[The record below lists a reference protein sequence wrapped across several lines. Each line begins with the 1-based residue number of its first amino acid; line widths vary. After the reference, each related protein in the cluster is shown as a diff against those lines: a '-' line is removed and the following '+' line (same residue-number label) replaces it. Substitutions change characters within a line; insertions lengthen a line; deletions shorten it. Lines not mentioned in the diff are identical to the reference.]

1 MFFLRSNKIKFLAV
15 FLSLVLSFLLNLGA
29 ETVFAASYQ
38 ANGKTYDLIS
48 GTFKFPSTVKV
59 NDSYPDLSARF
70 FYSDGFFAEDPTIY
84 NSHLATASLCMA
96 MASFNSNLG
105 ARGDN
110 VSYAN
115 KSRNIVEYMKNIGVA
130 EKDIFRNFYT
140 RVRPQA
146 DGIGVII
153 GKKATADNRT
163 LLIISIRGINYEK
176 EWASNVTIGTTGEVE
191 GFSRGADIAIDTIKY
206 YITDKKLESNIAS
219 GDVDFWIAGYSRG
232 GVAANLAARRLVD
245 EYSSNGN
252 KIFAY
257 CFEAPHGGLLSSTNA
272 KYTCI
277 HSVINKNDIITYVA
291 PTAMKF
297 QRYGIDHYVPG
308 SNADYKSGNSDN
320 TFYQDLSSQEYI
332 NMKNKMLTQLNAVN
346 PAMKF
351 SDDFSSYG
359 LNPEMAN
366 IVTTKWITTGS
377 SLRMNDFLDGFCDRL
392 VEWCSIDRPYY
403 VANVQ
408 PALRDIMLV
417 SVESTNAE
425 VKEFKDRIA
434 NLGNIQDLCA
444 AISDVVLT
452 FGKWDKIDLEHKKQT
467 LNKIVRWLDSTKCF
481 DALNL
486 TDAEKERMLKI
497 DLPPF
502 LDFVMTFLSVDS
514 RNELYDTAGLTQILT
529 LAMNI
534 SNIKMN
540 HYPETNFAWLRAHD
554 SFYDNETASVSSSLT
569 AASEFN
575 ETVKAADE
583 PDENAS
589 FIYVADIP
597 DVFVAHGTSPST
609 SLLSNEVIGG
619 TMDGGIKNLSVTWD
633 SNYELYAPSE
643 TLDGSLWNK
652 VTDKQTAL
660 KGVDPLLAVFKGKIT
675 GAKLEGVSP
684 DVTTNVYIA
693 GALRLN
699 PPYASLPDGEYN
711 GAQTVSLNF
720 ANNDSENSI
729 MYYVSEIIVNAD
741 GSISGEPGSPVPYNG
756 KITIG
761 EKSPSQSK
769 EYVLVAYVESNN
781 KNVTASSEEMIWYYK
796 INPVKSENVNSEYV
810 NNTISKTYT
819 LSKDVAVYW
828 KLSGDITFS
837 ASGLST
843 AAENPADMIYVNIMS
858 GNTDEVAAKKVDL
871 TVVSIEGMTRK
882 GVYKIPVLTSTSK
895 DDWTNAETQTIEFN
909 TSEVTSSEK
918 TNSGLTNSSGGG
930 CNVGVTILGL
940 GIALSALI
948 MKGKES

>member
-1 MFFLRSNKIKFLAV
+1 MFFLRSNKFLVV
-15 FLSLVLSFLLNLGA
+15 FLSFVLAIFGA
-29 ETVFAASYQ
+29 ETVFAATYT

-70 FYSDGFFAEDPTIY
+70 FYSDGFFAEDPTKY
-84 NSHLATASLCMA
+84 NPHIATASLCMA

-105 ARGDN
+105 ARGNN
-110 VSYAN
+110 VDYSN
-115 KSRNIVEYMKNIGVA
+115 KSSNIVEYMRNIGVA

-140 RVRPQA
+140 MVRPQA
-146 DGIGVII
+146 DGIGVTI

-191 GFSRGADIAIDTIKY
+191 GFSRGADIVIDTVKH

-219 GDVDFWIAGYSRG
+219 GDVDFWVAGYSRG

-245 EYSSNGN
+245 EYSSKGN

-257 CFEAPHGGLLSSTNA
+257 CFEAPHGGLLSSTNS

-308 SNADYKSGNSDN
+308 SDADYKSGNSDN

-434 NLGNIQDLCA
+434 NLGNIQDLCE
-444 AISDVVLT
+444 AIRDVVLT
-452 FGKWDKIDLEHKKQT
+452 FSKWDKIDFEYKKQT

-554 SFYDNETASVSSSLT
+554 SFYDNETTSVSSSLT
-569 AASEFN
+569 AVSEFSEN
-575 ETVKAADE
+575 VKAAD
-583 PDENAS
+583 DNAS
-589 FIYVADIP
+589 IIYVTDIP
-597 DVFVAHGTSPST
+597 DIFVDHGTLPTT
-609 SLLSNEVIGG
+609 SLLSNEVMGG
-619 TMDGGIKNLSVTWD
+619 TIDGGIKNLSITWD

-643 TLDGSLWNK
+643 TLSGSLWNK

-660 KGVDPLLAVFKGKIT
+660 KGSNPLLAVFKGKIT

-684 DVTTNVYIA
+684 DVKANIYIA
-693 GALRLN
+693 GSLRLN
-699 PPYASLPDGEYN
+699 PPYASLPDGEYS

-720 ANNDSENSI
+720 ANDDSENSI

-741 GSISGEPGSPVPYNG
+741 GSISGEASSPVPYNG

-761 EKSPSQSK
+761 EELPSQSK
-769 EYVLVAYVESNN
+769 EYVLVAYIESTN
-781 KNVTASSEEMIWYYK
+781 KNVSANSEEMIWYYK
-796 INPVKSENVNSEYV
+796 INPLKSENINSENV
-810 NNTISKTYT
+810 SNTISKTYT

-843 AAENPADMIYVNIMS
+843 AAENPADMIYVNIMP

-871 TVVSIEGMTRK
+871 TVVSIEGITRK

-895 DDWTNAETQTIEFN
+895 DDWTNAEIQTIEFN
-909 TSEVTSSEK
+909 TSEVTDSEK
-918 TNSGLTNSSGGG
+918 KTNVRSSGGG
-930 CNVGVTILGL
+930 CNVVLTIFGW
-940 GIALSALI
+940 GIALFALI
-948 MKGKES
+948 MKHKES

>member
-1 MFFLRSNKIKFLAV
+1 MFFLRSKKIKFLAV
-15 FLSLVLSFLLNLGA
+15 FLSLVLAFLLNLGA

-70 FYSDGFFAEDPTIY
+70 FYSDGFFAEDPTKY
-84 NSHLATASLCMA
+84 NPHIATASLCMA

-105 ARGDN
+105 ARGNN
-110 VSYAN
+110 VSYSN
-115 KSRNIVEYMKNIGVA
+115 KSRNIVEYMRNIGVA

-140 RVRPQA
+140 MVRPQA
-146 DGIGVII
+146 DGIGVTI

-257 CFEAPHGGLLSSTNA
+257 CFEAPHGGLLSSTNS

-308 SNADYKSGNSDN
+308 SDADYKSGNSDN

-359 LNPEMAN
+359 FNPEMAN

-434 NLGNIQDLCA
+434 NLGNIQDLCE
-444 AISDVVLT
+444 AIRDVVLT
-452 FGKWDKIDLEHKKQT
+452 FSKWDKIDFEYKKQT

-554 SFYDNETASVSSSLT
+554 SFYDNETTSVSSSLT
-569 AASEFN
+569 AVSEFSEN
-575 ETVKAADE
+575 VKAAD
-583 PDENAS
+583 DNAS
-589 FIYVADIP
+589 IIYVTDIP
-597 DVFVAHGTSPST
+597 DIFVDHGTLPTT
-609 SLLSNEVIGG
+609 SLLSNEVMGG
-619 TMDGGIKNLSVTWD
+619 TIDGGIKNLSITWD

-643 TLDGSLWNK
+643 TLSGSLWNK

-660 KGVDPLLAVFKGKIT
+660 KGSNPLLAVFKGKIT

-684 DVTTNVYIA
+684 DVKANIYIA
-693 GALRLN
+693 GSLRLN
-699 PPYASLPDGEYN
+699 PPYASLPDGEYS

-720 ANNDSENSI
+720 ANDDSENSI

-741 GSISGEPGSPVPYNG
+741 GSISGEASSPVPYNG

-761 EKSPSQSK
+761 EESPSQSK
-769 EYVLVAYVESNN
+769 EYVLVAYIESTN
-781 KNVTASSEEMIWYYK
+781 KNVSANSEEMIWYYK
-796 INPVKSENVNSEYV
+796 INPLKSENINSENV
-810 NNTISKTYT
+810 SNTISKTYT
-819 LSKDVAVYW
+819 LSKDVSVYW
-828 KLSGDITFS
+828 KLSSDITFS
-837 ASGLST
+837 VSELSKD
-843 AAENPADMIYVNIMS
+843 PADLIYVDIMP
-858 GNTDEVAAKKVDL
+858 GNTDEVAVKKVDL
-871 TVVSIEGMTRK
+871 TVVSIEGITRK

-895 DDWTNAETQTIEFN
+895 DDWTNAEIQTIEFN
-909 TSEVTSSEK
+909 TSEVTDSEK
-918 TNSGLTNSSGGG
+918 KTNVRSSGGG
-930 CNVGVTILGL
+930 CNVVLTIFGW
-940 GIALSALI
+940 GIALFALI
-948 MKGKES
+948 MKYKES